1 MRRHRR
7 IACLALAAAL
17 TGASEAQG
25 ANPCRDSVATAVP
38 QPTAA
43 QLAAAGLS
51 AFPLAPD
58 NRRAD
63 LVAPPFSNSTAIT
76 NPLFPISSL
85 RSAILNGHVDESP
98 LKIETTLLPDTRV
111 IEWSPGQCVR
121 TLVSQFVAYRGG
133 RIQEVALDFY
143 GQADDG
149 SVWYFG
155 EDVFNYKRGVVN
167 DTAGSWLAGKDG
179 PAAMIM
185 PAQPAVGMVSRP
197 ENIPGLVFEEVTVKR
212 TGVTVQGPRGP
223 VAGAMIAGEL
233 HDDGSREDKYFA
245 PGYGEF
251 RSSDPSDLEALALA
265 VPTDALASQMPAEL
279 TTLHRDAIAVLDG
292 RRAAVDRMRDTWRVV
307 RRGDVPPRLVAP
319 MTRALRRLARRP
331 RQAAF
336 AIADAALDLQLQYRQ
351 PADVDRDRFALWARR
366 ARIDA
371 AARSG
376 GALSGDAATLT
387 WIRDRIARSLDPG
400 TLVRLDRRLGELESA
415 AADGEFR
422 AAARSAAALRN
433 IAAPGAS
440 S

>member
-51 AFPLAPD
+51 ALPLAPD
-58 NRRAD
+58 DRRAD

-85 RSAILNGHVDESP
+85 RSAILNGHVDDSP
-98 LKIETTLLPDTRV
+98 LKIETTLLPDTRM

-121 TLVSQFVAYRGG
+121 TLVSQFVAYRAG

-143 GQADDG
+143 AQADNG

-155 EDVFNYKRGVVN
+155 EDVFNYKLGVVN
-167 DTAGSWLAGKDG
+167 DTAGSWLAGKEG

-185 PAQPAVGMVSRP
+185 PAQPAVGMVNRP

-251 RSSDPSDLEALALA
+251 RSADASDLEALALA
-265 VPTDALASQMPAEL
+265 VPTDALAGPVPTEL

-292 RRAAVDRMRDTWRVV
+292 RRAAVDRMRDTWRAV
-307 RRGDVPPRLVAP
+307 RRDVPPRLVAP

-336 AIADAALDLQLQYRQ
+336 AIADATLDLQLQYRQ
-351 PADVDRDRFALWARR
+351 PADVDRDRLALWARR

-371 AARSG
+371 AARAG

-387 WIRDRIARSLDPG
+387 WIRDRIARSLDPA

-415 AADGEFR
+415 AADREFR

-433 IAAPGAS
+433 IATPGAS